1 MTSEVPAE
9 KLELYKKLV
18 ATVPGVPLKG
28 ATLPY
33 TSVNGHM
40 FSYLSKVGNLELRL
54 PPEAREAFLQRYNAA
69 LTKQYGVVQ
78 KEYVEVLEA
87 LLEKTEELKEYF
99 AKSFAYISALK
110 PKPTTRKKDE
120 K

>member
-1 MTSEVPAE
+1 VP
-9 KLELYKKLV
+9 
-18 ATVPGVPLKG
+18 
-28 ATLPY
+28 
-33 TSVNGHM
+33 
-40 FSYLSKVGNLELRL
+40 
-54 PPEAREAFLQRYNAA
+54 
-69 LTKQYGVVQ
+69 
-78 KEYVEVLEA
+78 EA